1 MSLLLNAVQRLEH
14 ENIAKKSK
22 QTTEGKRKEKV
33 GEREGRGGGQGET
46 RRMRRGVGG
55 EGETIEAWFNL
66 GIKMRRSNEMS
77 VP

>member
-46 RRMRRGVGG
+46 RRRRRGGG
-55 EGETIEAWFNL
+55 GGGRDNL
-66 GIKMRRSNEMS
+66 GSIQPRHQNETF
-77 VP
+77 